1 MRTVVPPEFKEGIV
15 ARTIEQQTA
24 KLPSDI
30 FLWLAGGAII
40 GSLIL
45 RLTGKEKDALFV
57 GHWPAPLLLL
67 GVYNKLV
74 KLHGSDGNSSSE
86 SQP

>member
-1 MRTVVPPEFKEGIV
+1 MRTAVPPEYREGIV

-24 KLPSDI
+24 KLPSDL
-30 FLWLAGGAII
+30 FLWLAGGAIL

-45 RLTGKEKDALFV
+45 RLVGKEKDALFV

-74 KLHGSDGNSSSE
+74 KLHGSDGDSSSE
-86 SQP
+86 S